1 MRDGLRLEDEVTN
14 ETARREAL
22 MMGLRLTE
30 GLSHKTWQEKFGT
43 ILAGDEVALGIDG
56 TQDNA
61 GGFVTAGSML
71 SEDLG
76 AALAAHRTHALF
88 QAHEGLIITGPSLTN
103 VNDIRM
109 IAVEPR

>member
-1 MRDGLRLEDEVTN
+1 
-14 ETARREAL
+14 
-22 MMGLRLTE
+22 
-30 GLSHKTWQEKFGT
+30 
-43 ILAGDEVALGIDG
+43 
-56 TQDNA
+56 
-61 GGFVTAGSML
+61 ML